1 MDMFMIKKIERK
13 MEDNLLRQGA
23 FGEISEQTKTLHKLC
38 RGRDWSTNTW
48 GSSVE
53 KLMIEITAKHTI
65 DSGTTVMCA
74 TAVGVCC
81 K

>member
-1 MDMFMIKKIERK
+1 
-13 MEDNLLRQGA
+13 MEGDLLRQGA
-23 FGEISEQTKTLHKLC
+23 FGEISEQTNTLQKLS
-38 RGRDWSTNTW
+38 RGWDWSTNTW

-53 KLMIEITAKHTI
+53 KLMIEITAKHAI

-74 TAVGVCC
+74 TAEGVCC